1 MSCYDA
7 IQKQLSILFLGGS
20 EGMAEQTIVW
30 LGNIELQKVCVLF
43 DLLSLVLRHG
53 AFLLPLIVGI
63 LLIYE
68 DHAIHH
74 GSTVSDIILPAV
86 CDCLCLCPAD
96 VAFAAFYHSP
106 LCKPFG
112 LECHPKIY
120 PSNCWLLHLRLLHM
134 FQVLME
140 WTPGCFISLP
150 KLSTCSY
157 VILKLSTSWFP
168 PLCAHKSESIM
179 SDPLKHKTIE
189 LHQDLCQGSFCLR
202 QHECQDEGQHVGR
215 MWKLLV
221 GWLASSQARRFLSQ
235 TYLTGPVPI
244 PIGRVLNV
252 KWRSGCSLC
261 EMALIWMRFFRVAMA
276 KKYKMA
282 VEMLVAIQCKNH
294 RQV

>member
-1 MSCYDA
+1 MGH
-7 IQKQLSILFLGGS
+7 FFFP
-20 EGMAEQTIVW
+20 W
-30 LGNIELQKVCVLF
+30 L
-43 DLLSLVLRHG
+43 LV
-53 AFLLPLIVGI
+53 
-63 LLIYE
+63 
-68 DHAIHH
+68 HAIHH

-282 VEMLVAIQCKNH
+282 VEMLVAIQCKKSQTSLVKSNTNI
-294 RQV
+294 RGIFPFLGDGVWVLLLGTQFQKQFSPRSSYEICKNC